1 MAPVSV
7 VATVL
12 NEIEDIEAL
21 VTSLLGQTLAPAEIV
36 IVDGGSN
43 DGTWER
49 LSAAKDKYAG
59 LIPIRDESCN
69 LKRSPGPIAR
79 GRNVAISTASSDVI
93 ACADAGCTYQ
103 SDWLARL
110 TAPILE
116 GRAEYA
122 LGGSRLDPDN
132 RTLWDIA
139 SAPFLGIK
147 LTDEQRDKSVTARSM
162 AFRKPLWSR
171 VGGFPETAFLGEDT
185 LFDVA
190 IRKVSAPAFVEKAKA
205 FYHPRNSFRSALRQ
219 LASYARND
227 GVLGIRPARF
237 ARNAARCLVEALA
250 VVALAR
256 TPWPLVVVLALE
268 TYFAFRLDWRGLR
281 GESVRVLAA
290 RWLFSLIVPWVVTWN
305 QVLGTWQKS
314 APVNRQNIEGTPE
327 S

>member
-1 MAPVSV
+1 MLLVSV

-12 NEIEDIEAL
+12 NEVEDIDAL
-21 VTSLLGQTLAPAEIV
+21 VASLAGQTLSPAEIV
-36 IVDGGSN
+36 IVDGGST

-49 LSAAKDKYAG
+49 LQAAKTKHAA
-59 LIPIRDESCN
+59 LVPIRDESCN
-69 LKRSPGPIAR
+69 LKRSSGPIAR
-79 GRNVAISTASSDVI
+79 GRNVAVAAASRDVI
-93 ACADAGCTYQ
+93 ACADAGCTYR

-116 GRAEYA
+116 GEAEYA

-139 SAPFLGIK
+139 SAPFLGVK

-162 AFRKPLWSR
+162 AFRKSLWAR

-190 IRKVSAPAFVEKAKA
+190 IRKIATPTFVEKAKA
-205 FYHPRNSFRSALRQ
+205 FYHPRNGFRSALRQ

-237 ARNAARCLVEALA
+237 ARNAARCLAEVLA
-250 VVALAR
+250 VLALTR

-268 TYFAFRLDWRGLR
+268 SYFAFRLDWQGLR
-281 GESVRVLAA
+281 GASVRVLAA
-290 RWLFSLIVPWVVTWN
+290 RWTFSLIVPWVITWN
-305 QVLGTWQKS
+305 QVVGTLQKS
-314 APVNRQNIEGTPE
+314 APLNRQNIERTRG

>member
-1 MAPVSV
+1 MSLVSV

-12 NEIEDIEAL
+12 NEAEDIDAL
-21 VTSLLGQTLAPAEIV
+21 LTSLAQQTLAPADIV
-36 IVDGGSN
+36 IVDGGST
-43 DGTWER
+43 DGTWEQ
-49 LSAAKDKYAG
+49 LQAAKTSHAV
-59 LIPIRDESCN
+59 LVPIRDESCN

-79 GRNVAISTASSDVI
+79 GRNVAIAAASADVI

-116 GRAEYA
+116 GKTEYA
-122 LGGSRLDPDN
+122 LGGSRLDPGN

-162 AFRKPLWSR
+162 AFRKSLWAR

-190 IRKVSAPAFVEKAKA
+190 IRKISAPAFVEKAKA
-205 FYHPRNSFRSALRQ
+205 FYHPRNSFPSALRQ

-237 ARNAARCLVEALA
+237 ARNAARCLVEVLA
-250 VVALAR
+250 VLALIR
-256 TPWPLVVVLALE
+256 TPWPLVAVLALE

-281 GESVRVLAA
+281 GMSGRVIAA
-290 RWLFSLIVPWVVTWN
+290 RWLFSLIVPWVVMWN
-305 QVLGTWQKS
+305 QVVGTLQKS
-314 APVNRQNIEGTPE
+314 APVNRQNIET
-327 S
+327 

>member
-12 NEIEDIEAL
+12 NEADDIDQL
-21 VTSLLGQTLAPAEIV
+21 VSSLAGQVLQPAEIV
-36 IVDGGSN
+36 IVDGGSS

-49 LSAAKDKYAG
+49 LQAAKARNRA

-79 GRNVAISTASSDVI
+79 GRNVAISAASSEII
-93 ACADAGCTYQ
+93 ACADAGCTYP

-110 TAPILE
+110 AAPILE
-116 GRAEYA
+116 DKAEYA

-132 RTLWDIA
+132 RTLWDLA

-162 AFRKPLWSR
+162 AFRKSLWAR

-190 IRKVSAPAFVEKAKA
+190 VRKIATPTFVEKAKA
-205 FYHPRNSFRSALRQ
+205 FYHPRNGFRSALRQ

-227 GVLGIRPARF
+227 GVLGIRQARF
-237 ARNAARCLVEALA
+237 ARNAARCLAEVLAALA
-250 VVALAR
+250 LIR

-268 TYFAFRLDWRGLR
+268 SYFAFRLDWQGLR
-281 GESVRVLAA
+281 GASVRVLAS
-290 RWLFSLIVPWVVTWN
+290 RWTFSLIVPWVITWN
-305 QVLGTWQKS
+305 QIVGTFEKS
-314 APVNRQNIEGTPE
+314 APLNRQNIEGTRG

>member
-12 NEIEDIEAL
+12 NEADDIDQL
-21 VTSLLGQTLAPAEIV
+21 VSSLAGQMLQPAEIV
-36 IVDGGSN
+36 IVDGGSS

-49 LSAAKDKYAG
+49 LQAAKARNRA

-79 GRNVAISTASSDVI
+79 GRNVAISAASSEII
-93 ACADAGCTYQ
+93 ACADAGCTYP

-110 TAPILE
+110 AAPILE
-116 GRAEYA
+116 DKAEYA

-132 RTLWDIA
+132 RTLWDLA

-162 AFRKPLWSR
+162 AFRKSLWSR

-190 IRKVSAPAFVEKAKA
+190 IRKISAPVFVERAKA
-205 FYHPRNSFRSALRQ
+205 LYHPHHSFRSALRQ
-219 LASYARND
+219 LSSYARND

-237 ARNAARCLVEALA
+237 ARNSARCVVEGLA
-250 VVALAR
+250 VLALLR
-256 TPWPLVVVLALE
+256 TPWPLIGVLALE

-281 GESVRVLAA
+281 GVSVRVLAA
-290 RWLFSLIVPWVVTWN
+290 RWLFSLIVPWVVTSN
-305 QVLGTWQKS
+305 QVVGTFEKS
-314 APVNRQNIEGTPE
+314 TPANRQNVE
-327 S
+327 

>member
-1 MAPVSV
+1 MASVSV

-12 NEIEDIEAL
+12 NEVEDIDVL
-21 VTSLLGQTLAPAEIV
+21 VTSLAQQTLAPAEIV
-36 IVDGGSN
+36 IVDGGST

-49 LSAAKDKYAG
+49 LQAAKTEHAA
-59 LIPIRDESCN
+59 LVPIRDESCN

-79 GRNVAISTASSDVI
+79 GRNVAISAASSDVI

-103 SDWLARL
+103 SDWLVRL

-116 GRAEYA
+116 GKAEYA

-162 AFRKPLWSR
+162 AFRKTLWTR
-171 VGGFPETAFLGEDT
+171 VGRFPETAFLGEDT

-190 IRKVSAPAFVEKAKA
+190 IRRVAAPSFVERAKA

-219 LASYARND
+219 LAGYARND

-237 ARNAARCLVEALA
+237 ARNAARCVAEVLA
-250 VVALAR
+250 VLALIR
-256 TPWPLVVVLALE
+256 TPWPLVIVLALE
-268 TYFAFRLDWRGLR
+268 TYFAFRLDWQGLR
-281 GESVRVLAA
+281 GASVRVLAA
-290 RWLFSLIVPWVVTWN
+290 RWLFSQVVPWVVTWN
-305 QVLGTWQKS
+305 QIVGILQKS
-314 APVNRQNIEGTPE
+314 TPVNRQNIEGTPG